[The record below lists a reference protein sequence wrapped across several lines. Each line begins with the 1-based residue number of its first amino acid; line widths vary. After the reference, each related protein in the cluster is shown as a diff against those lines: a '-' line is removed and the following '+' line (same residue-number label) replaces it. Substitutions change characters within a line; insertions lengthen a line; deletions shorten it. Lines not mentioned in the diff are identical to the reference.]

1 MGPAFIMGAARIP
14 GYIEKTLKTPLRLF
28 GERNLWPIECVKDIL
43 QAYLARKSLPEDNE
57 RITRHGGCI
66 IDASHT
72 IPLKTF
78 LFFSL
83 QIYSRL
89 NAFACW
95 GRMFFFSRFRG
106 KQIFC

>member
-78 LFFSL
+78 LFLSNIFS
-83 QIYSRL
+83 
-89 NAFACW
+89 AECF
-95 GRMFFFSRFRG
+95 RMLG
-106 KQIFC
+106 